1 MRHTIGR
8 QGMDSRQK
16 YYLAFAGLAVLL
28 IGSLFFL
35 LPFKQA
41 DTVSWQA
48 GTATGSSTLNQSK
61 AVIGLTAD
69 GVAVAA
75 TADSNMKPIATLERV
90 TAAAASVWRVSAA
103 ADSTLPI
110 TVEGQ
115 VVKTADLSYGTTFTV
130 GADSFRVEEGGTSIT
145 QGLDLRGGLSVIL
158 TPKKQVDA
166 AAMQR
171 ALTIMN
177 NRVNGL
183 GVSEATVQL
192 ENENQAILVQLP
204 GVRDAREALDVM
216 GQPGQLEFVEVASLP
231 TTLQAAVADGF
242 KMPEGSYKPF
252 MTGEVITKA
261 AAAASQDKLKPGYVV
276 TMSFNP
282 TGTAIWGEVTTR
294 SFPTQ
299 ARIAILLDGTVQSAP
314 AVISA
319 ITDGNTEITGS
330 FTAEEARRLATV
342 LESGALPVDLQFAQT
357 EVVGP
362 TLGQD
367 ALQQGLI
374 AALIGLAIVAVYFVI
389 YYRGL
394 GLLNWLAL
402 LVFFVLYTGVLAVM
416 SRAGQFAL
424 SLPGLAGIVLSIG
437 MAADTSVLIFERF
450 AEEIE
455 MGRTFRSA
463 AKNGARH
470 AILTS
475 LDADAVSFA
484 SAVPLFMFA
493 IGPVKGFALTLMIG
507 LVCDLA
513 AALLFTIPALKI
525 LAETLVPKMPG
536 FFGVKGG
543 EAK

>member
-35 LPFKQA
+35 LPLKQA